1 MIENKLTDPFT
12 GSIPGE
18 SLASSKLG
26 SLPLDLPA
34 KISDP
39 EEALDFI
46 SGSILSIPCCCH
58 CVKMC
63 Y

>member
-39 EEALDFI
+39 EEALDVI
-46 SGSILSIPCCCH
+46 I
-58 CVKMC
+58 
-63 Y
+63 